1 MARDTA
7 FFKKLMEHIGA
18 QISVCA
24 PAQVVAVHGK
34 TADIKPLFKEDGEE
48 HAVILDALILK
59 HVGAVAKGDI
69 VHVNFTDRAL
79 DYLSKK
85 PFDPQLTRRHSMN
98 DAVIVGIYN
107 L

>member
-1 MARDTA
+1 MARDTT
-7 FFKKLMEHIGA
+7 FFENLKEHIGA
-18 QISVCA
+18 HIWVCA

-34 TADIKPLFKEDGEE
+34 TADIKPLFKEDDEE
-48 HAVILDALILK
+48 HAVVLDARILK
-59 HVGAVAKGDI
+59 HVGTVAKGDI

-79 DYLSKK
+79 DYLNNK